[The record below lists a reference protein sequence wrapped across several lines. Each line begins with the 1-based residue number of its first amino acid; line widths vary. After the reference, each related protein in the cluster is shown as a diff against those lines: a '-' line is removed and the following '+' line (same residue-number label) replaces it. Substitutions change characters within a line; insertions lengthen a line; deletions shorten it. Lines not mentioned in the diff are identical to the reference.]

1 MIEISRER
9 RREII
14 AALRKGTVPQR
25 GLDFLA
31 VGLQRFEEV
40 ISEELDDV
48 AQGSAIFKAV
58 RGEYGCGKTFFAR
71 WIQEYAKRKG
81 FATAEVQISETE
93 TPLHR
98 LETVYRRA
106 MEQLSTADCFLGAF
120 RSVING
126 WFYGLE
132 EDVLAEGTVDPKDES
147 ALADRADELLE
158 RRLGEITRATP
169 QFASALRA
177 YRISQRAGDHATAEG
192 LAGWLAGQPHIAATI
207 KREAGIKGD
216 VDHFAALSFLR
227 GLLLIL
233 KDSGYAGLVLVLDE
247 IETVQRVRSDVREKG
262 LNALRQLID
271 DIDGGRFPGLYLAI
285 TGTPAFYDGPQG
297 IQRLEPL
304 AQRLH
309 VDFQTDARFDNP
321 RAVQLRLSTF
331 DHQRLVEVGTKV
343 RDLFATDC
351 KAPSRV
357 QARAGNDYIDFL
369 ARSLTGKLGGKV
381 GIAPRL
387 FLKKLI
393 ADVLD
398 RIDQH
403 DDFDPRKDYQ
413 LTVNSQE
420 LTRVER
426 EAQAQTVD
434 DIELDL

>member
-1 MIEISRER
+1 MEISPER

-31 VGLQRFEEV
+31 VGLQRFDGV
-40 ISEELDDV
+40 IAEELADV

-71 WIQEYAKRKG
+71 WVQEFAKKQG

-106 MEQLSTADCFLGAF
+106 MEQLSTSDCFLGAF
-120 RSVING
+120 RSILDG

-132 EDVLAEGTVDPKDES
+132 EDVLAEGTIDPADEK
-147 ALADRADELLE
+147 ALAARADELLE
-158 RRLGEITRATP
+158 QRLVEITRATP
-169 QFASALRA
+169 QFAAALRA
-177 YRISQRAGDHATAEG
+177 YRTSQRAGDHATAEG
-192 LAGWLAGQPHIAATI
+192 LAGWLAGQPHIAASI
-207 KREAGIKGD
+207 KREAGVKGD

-233 KDSGYAGLVLVLDE
+233 KDSGYSGLVLVLDE
-247 IETVQRVRSDVREKG
+247 IETIQRVRSDVREKG
-262 LNALRQLID
+262 LNALRQLLD

-309 VDFQTDARFDNP
+309 VDFKTDTRFDNP
-321 RAVQLRLSTF
+321 RAVQLRLTTF
-331 DHQRLVEVGTKV
+331 NHERLVEVGTKV
-343 RDLFATDC
+343 RDLFAADC
-351 KAPSRV
+351 KAPDRV
-357 QARAGNDYIDFL
+357 RSLANGEYIETL
-369 ARSLTGKLGGKV
+369 ARSMTGKLGGKV
-381 GIAPRL
+381 GITPRL
-387 FLKKLI
+387 FLKKLVVN
-393 ADVLD
+393 VLD
-398 RIDQH
+398 PIDIY
-403 DDFDPRKDYQ
+403 DTFDPKRDYE
-413 LTVNSQE
+413 LTVSSNEMTS
-420 LTRVER
+420 VER
-426 EAQAQTVD
+426 EAQAQNVD